1 MTELV
6 LLPGMD
12 GTATL
17 FDPFIAALGNRISTR
32 AIAYPPGGVT
42 GYPELAAWIRP
53 KLPRGD
59 FVLLGESFGGPLAA
73 RLAAERPASLRGLIL
88 CATFLS
94 NPRPAARHLSPLIG
108 LLGMS
113 RPAAT
118 IASPALLGW
127 RPTAEARK
135 QFIASVGALTASTLQ
150 GRLRAVLAS
159 DGAGRFSGIDVP
171 VLCLRAT
178 RDWLV
183 PRSAAKEVQAIL
195 PTVRIVDVDGAHALL
210 LTAPKACAALV
221 EEFIGMLPPLVP

>member
-12 GTATL
+12 GTAKL
-17 FDPFIAALGNRISTR
+17 FEPFIAALGNRISTR
-32 AIAYPPGGVT
+32 AIAYPRGGAT
-42 GYPELAAWIRP
+42 GYPELTAWIRQQ
-53 KLPRGD
+53 LPPGD

-73 RLAAERPASLRGLIL
+73 TLAAERPAGLRGLVL

-94 NPRPAARHLSPLIG
+94 NPRPMARHLSPLIG

-113 RPAAT
+113 QGVAA

-127 RPTAEARK
+127 RPTAHVRK
-135 QFIASVGALTASTLQ
+135 QFIASVGALTTRTLQ
-150 GRLRAVLAS
+150 ERLRTVLGS
-159 DGAGRFSGIDVP
+159 DGPTRFSGIDVP

-183 PRSAAKEVQAIL
+183 PRSAAEAMRAIL
-195 PTVRIVDVDGAHALL
+195 PGARIVDVDGPHALL
-210 LTAPKACAALV
+210 LTAPTMCAALV
-221 EEFIGMLPPLVP
+221 EEFLGRITP